1 MLVNKVLA
9 ARDEDTVEVSVLLE
23 FLVMSVASAVIGPS
37 PSKLVIVV
45 CAAQVLVQIG
55 AFFWPALL
63 PTMMH
68 LWDLSN
74 SEAGWITASFYG
86 AYMMS
91 VPVLVTLTDRVDPKR
106 VYLFGVAS
114 TVAGHLLFGLLAEGF
129 WSALMLRALTG
140 MGWAGTYMT
149 GLKLLADRVDAK
161 MMSRA
166 TAGHAASIGISGALS
181 FATGDLIASVAGW
194 HVAFFAAATSAA
206 VAWVLVAVI
215 VPTQA
220 GKRATPSK
228 GGQGLYDFRPVFR
241 NSSAMAYAIAYCVHT
256 LEMSALRGWG
266 VAFLGYVATTT
277 GTSAAALLSPAI
289 VATGLGLIGT
299 FASVAGNEAA
309 IRFGRKRLI
318 VTAMLASILIGATI
332 GFVGSTSYGLAAALL
347 MLYGIVIWLDSSCL
361 TAGTAGTAEP
371 SRRGATLAVHSMLG
385 YAGGFVGPLLVGW
398 ALDLS
403 GGMSQLGWGLSFLSV
418 AVLMALSLA
427 TFWAIRPR
435 ELEGDKGKAR

>member
-1 MLVNKVLA
+1 M
-9 ARDEDTVEVSVLLE
+9 RVSVIALGRSPAR
-23 FLVMSVASAVIGPS
+23 LVAA
-37 PSKLVIVV
+37 V

-63 PTMMH
+63 PGMMS
-68 LWDLSN
+68 LWQLSN
-74 SEAGWITASFYG
+74 TEAGWITASFYG
-86 AYMMS
+86 AYMLS
-91 VPVLVTLTDRVDPKR
+91 VPILVTLTDRVEPKR

-129 WSALMLRALTG
+129 WSALVLRALTG

-149 GLKLLADRVDAK
+149 GLKLLADRVEAK
-161 MMSRA
+161 IMSRA

-181 FATGDLIASVAGW
+181 FATGDLIAASAGW
-194 HVAFFAAATSAA
+194 QAAFLSAAASAA
-206 VAWVLVAVI
+206 IAWVLIALI
-215 VPTQA
+215 VPAQA
-220 GKRATPSK
+220 MKASPARD
-228 GGQGLYDFRPVFR
+228 GQGLYDFRPVLR
-241 NSSAMAYAIAYCVHT
+241 NSSAMAYAIAYCIHT

-266 VAFLGYVATTT
+266 VAFLGYVAATT
-277 GTSAAALLSPAI
+277 GAAAAAVLSPAM

-299 FASVAGNEAA
+299 LASVAGNEAA

-332 GFVGSTSYGLAAALL
+332 GFVGSLSYALAAVLL
-347 MLYGIVIWLDSSCL
+347 TVYGVVIWLDSSSL

-398 ALDLS
+398 MLDLS
-403 GGMSQLGWGLSFLSV
+403 GGMSQPGWGMSFLSV
-418 AVLMALSLA
+418 AALMALALIA
-427 TFWAIRPR
+427 FWVMRPR
-435 ELEGDKGKAR
+435 ELEGDKRKTT

>member
-1 MLVNKVLA
+1 LVA
-9 ARDEDTVEVSVLLE
+9 A
-23 FLVMSVASAVIGPS
+23 
-37 PSKLVIVV
+37 V

-63 PTMMH
+63 PGMMQ
-68 LWDLSN
+68 LWHLSN
-74 SEAGWITASFYG
+74 SQAGWITASFYG
-86 AYMMS
+86 AYMVS
-91 VPVLVTLTDRVDPKR
+91 VPILVTLTDRIDPKR
-106 VYLFGVAS
+106 IYLFGVAS
-114 TVAGHLLFGLLAEGF
+114 TVAGHLLFGFLAEGF

-149 GLKLLADRVDAK
+149 GLKLLADRVDARL
-161 MMSRA
+161 MSRA

-194 HVAFFAAATSAA
+194 RAAFLVASASAA
-206 VAWVLVAVI
+206 IAWVLVAAI
-215 VPTQA
+215 VPA
-220 GKRATPSK
+220 RGKPLAATK
-228 GGQGLYDFRPVFR
+228 DGQGLYDFRPVFR
-241 NSSAMAYAIAYCVHT
+241 NSSAMAYAIAYSIHT

-266 VAFLGYVATTT
+266 VAFLGYVAAAT
-277 GTSAAALLSPAI
+277 GAAAASLLSPAI

-299 FASVAGNEAA
+299 FASVVGNEAA

-332 GFVGSTSYGLAAALL
+332 GFLGSMSYGLAAVLL
-347 MLYGIVIWLDSSCL
+347 TVYGIIIWLDSSSL
-361 TAGTAGTAEP
+361 TAGTAGRAEP

-398 ALDLS
+398 VLDLS

-418 AVLMALSLA
+418 AMLMALALI
-427 TFWAIRPR
+427 TFWLIRPR
-435 ELEGDKGKAR
+435 ELEGDRSKR

>member
-1 MLVNKVLA
+1 MA
-9 ARDEDTVEVSVLLE
+9 I
-23 FLVMSVASAVIGPS
+23 ASAVFGRS
-37 PSKLVIVV
+37 PARLVAVV

-55 AFFWPALL
+55 AFFWPTLL
-63 PTMMH
+63 PGMMR
-68 LWDLSN
+68 LWELSN

-86 AYMMS
+86 AYMIS

-129 WSALMLRALTG
+129 WSALALRALTG

-194 HVAFFAAATSAA
+194 HAAFVAAAASAA
-206 VAWVLVAVI
+206 VAWVLVAAI
-215 VPTQA
+215 VPAQ
-220 GKRATPSK
+220 GKRTSPAK
-228 GGQGLYDFRPVFR
+228 DGQGLYDFRPVFR
-241 NSSAMAYAIAYCVHT
+241 NSSAMAYAIAYSIHT

-266 VAFLGYVATTT
+266 VAFLGYVAATT
-277 GTSAAALLSPAI
+277 GAAAATFLSPAI
-289 VATGLGLIGT
+289 IATGLGLIGT
-299 FASVAGNEAA
+299 VASVAGNEAA

-318 VTAMLASILIGATI
+318 VVAMAASIFIGATI
-332 GFVGSTSYGLAAALL
+332 GFLGSMSYALAAVLL
-347 MLYGIVIWLDSSCL
+347 TIYGIVIWLDSSSL

-398 ALDLS
+398 VLDLS
-403 GGMSQLGWGLSFLSV
+403 GGMSQLGWGLSFFSV
-418 AVLMALSLA
+418 AMLMALALL
-427 TFWAIRPR
+427 TFWVIRPR
-435 ELEGDKGKAR
+435 ELEGDKARAT

>member
-1 MLVNKVLA
+1 MA
-9 ARDEDTVEVSVLLE
+9 
-23 FLVMSVASAVIGPS
+23 VASAAFARS
-37 PSKLVIVV
+37 PARLVGAV

-63 PTMMH
+63 PGMIP
-68 LWDLSN
+68 LWQLSN

-86 AYMMS
+86 AYMLS

-114 TVAGHLLFGLLAEGF
+114 TVAGHLLFAVLAQGF
-129 WSALMLRALTG
+129 WSALLLRALTG

-149 GLKLLADRVDAK
+149 GLKLLADRVDGK

-181 FATGDLIASVAGW
+181 FATGDLIASLAGW
-194 HVAFFAAATSAA
+194 QAAFLTAAGSAA
-206 VAWVLVAVI
+206 LAWLLVAAI
-215 VPTQA
+215 VPAQ
-220 GKRATPSK
+220 SK
-228 GGQGLYDFRPVFR
+228 AASPARDGRGLYDFRPVFR
-241 NSSAMAYAIAYCVHT
+241 NSSAMAYAIAYSIHT

-266 VAFLGYVATTT
+266 VAFLGYVATST
-277 GTSAAALLSPAI
+277 GAAAAAVISPAI

-318 VTAMLASILIGATI
+318 VTAMLASILLAVSI
-332 GFVGSTSYGLAAALL
+332 GFVGSLSYALAAGLL
-347 MLYGIVIWLDSSCL
+347 TIYGVVIWLDSSSL

-371 SRRGATLAVHSMLG
+371 ARRGATLAVHSMLG
-385 YAGGFVGPLLVGW
+385 YAGGFVGPLLIGW
-398 ALDLS
+398 ILDLS
-403 GGMSQLGWGLSFLSV
+403 GGMSPLGWGLSFSAV
-418 AVLMALSLA
+418 AVLMALALL
-427 TFWAIRPR
+427 TFWTIRPR
-435 ELEGDKGKAR
+435 ELEGDKSKAT

>member
-1 MLVNKVLA
+1 MLSA
-9 ARDEDTVEVSVLLE
+9 ASKFAGSPAR
-23 FLVMSVASAVIGPS
+23 LVA
-37 PSKLVIVV
+37 VV

-63 PTMMH
+63 PGMMA
-68 LWDLSN
+68 LWQLSN

-86 AYMMS
+86 AYMLS
-91 VPVLVTLTDRVDPKR
+91 VPVLVTLTDRIDPKR
-106 VYLFGVAS
+106 VYLFGVAL
-114 TVAGHLLFGLLAEGF
+114 TVMGHLLFGLFAEGF
-129 WSALMLRALTG
+129 WSALLLRALTG

-181 FATGDLIASVAGW
+181 FATGDLLAALAGW
-194 HVAFFAAATSAA
+194 QSAFLSAGASAA
-206 VAWVLVAVI
+206 VAWVLVAAI
-215 VPTQA
+215 VPAQ
-220 GKRATPSK
+220 SK
-228 GGQGLYDFRPVFR
+228 APAPAKDGQGLYDFRPVFR
-241 NSSAMAYAIAYCVHT
+241 NSSAMAYAIAYCIHT

-266 VAFLGYVATTT
+266 VAFLGYVAATT
-277 GTSAAALLSPAI
+277 GAAAASVLSPAI

-309 IRFGRKRLI
+309 IRFGRKRL
-318 VTAMLASILIGATI
+318 VVAAMAASIVIGAII
-332 GFVGSTSYGLAAALL
+332 GFLGSLSYALAAALL
-347 MLYGIVIWLDSSCL
+347 TIYGIVIWLDSSSL

-398 ALDLS
+398 VLDLS

-418 AVLMALSLA
+418 AALMLLALV
-427 TFWAIRPR
+427 TFWIIRPR
-435 ELEGDKGKAR
+435 ELEGDRARAH